1 MKRILAAMMLLVL
14 MLCAPCAMA
23 KEMTLKAVKPD
34 GTEFEVTSDLLS
46 GETDTQV
53 ELNGGFYVL
62 SGTRNR
68 PLTLI
73 VDENVT
79 LWLYDA
85 VFLSAGNERGF
96 NIRANS
102 ESDNGK
108 SVTLKLKGTNSMEA
122 ADKQHALYAA
132 VPVTIEEAAGGGS
145 LSVEGAEFGDALT
158 LKTENVTFIKPKT
171 EDKYALNVYGNLT
184 CVGDFGVRYR
194 NNPNDPWKEAGNI
207 VSHPYAEIV
216 NYVEVTI
223 EGLAGPLRILSG
235 LRVMDQ
241 VSWENL
247 KRIEKN
253 APDGYLFNGILMQNG
268 KPVEFAA
275 GTEMKLTPHYEKG
288 VTVTLLADDH
298 SLIERRVYHLNQ
310 TITGW
315 ALGTEHKGRVITG
328 WKEAE
333 TGVEMKQE
341 DRFVTERDTTL
352 IAQMGGKAVEIQYQR
367 KRGGELERFDT
378 VEAGKPVVVL
388 PDEMSE
394 YHAGVLHVFEGWSTS
409 SGSTTAEYPF
419 DQPITPT
426 EDMKLYGVWT
436 QAHPEKTYKIHVA
449 HRFPDED
456 MAVNDTV
463 SFDVENLVSGQRHP
477 AAGNFDRIKD
487 LPRFYDVSITI
498 RNAQGLLVRTST
510 NPYEWVTIYNDDLYV
525 EVTCKRKGRV
535 LRFAS
540 AAASLPQTGDPSMLG
555 AWMCLLG
562 ASAAAMRLRRKK

>member
-1 MKRILAAMMLLVL
+1 MKRILAVLMLLAL
-14 MLCAPCAMA
+14 MLCAPCALA

-34 GTEFEVTSDLLS
+34 GTEIPGAGDLLS
-46 GETDTQV
+46 GGTDTQV

-62 SGTRNR
+62 SGTRSR

-79 LWLYDA
+79 LWLDGA
-85 VFLSAGNERGF
+85 AFSSAGNESGF
-96 NIRANS
+96 NIRADS
-102 ESDNGK
+102 ESGNGK
-108 SVTLKLKGTNSMEA
+108 SVTLKLRGTNSMA
-122 ADKQHALYAA
+122 AGTDDALYAA
-132 VPVTIEEAAGGGS
+132 VPVTIEEAAEGGS

-158 LKTENVTFIKPKT
+158 LKTKNVTFIKP
-171 EDKYALNVYGNLT
+171 DASNVYALNVYGNLT
-184 CVGDFGVRYR
+184 CVGDFGVRVRYDQ
-194 NNPNDPWKEAGNI
+194 NEPWQEAAGKGNY
-207 VSHPYAEIV
+207 PYAEIV

-223 EGLAGPLRILSG
+223 EGLDDPLRILSG

-253 APDGYLFNGILMQNG
+253 APDGYLFTGILMQNG

-275 GTEMKLTPHYEKG
+275 GTAMKLTPHYEKG

-298 SLIERRVYHLNQ
+298 SLIERRVYSRNL

-367 KRGGELERFDT
+367 KLGGKLELFDT

-394 YHAGVLHVFEGWSTS
+394 YHAGVLHVFKGWSTS

-436 QAHPEKTYKIHVA
+436 QAHPEKTYKIHVT

-487 LPRFYDVSITI
+487 LQKWYDVSITI

-535 LRFAS
+535 LRFAG
-540 AAASLPQTGDPSMLG
+540 AAASLPQTGDASMLG

-562 ASAAAMRLRRKK
+562 ASAAAMGLRRKK